1 VVALSAGQLS
11 RTDDEIA
18 ATSQV
23 EGGAMMKNQPANLML
38 T

>member
-1 VVALSAGQLS
+1 VVALSSGQLS

-23 EGGAMMKNQPANLML
+23 EEGALKKNQPANLML